1 MFKVSDFEREI
12 CGDFQLGF
20 EYEED
25 EREFTKLEELCLL
38 PYDSVLDYCDLS
50 DDSIVDFIVPKNYVF
65 SFLLS

>member
-1 MFKVSDFEREI
+1 MRNKKEVTQ
-12 CGDFQLGF
+12 QLAV
-20 EYEED
+20 
-25 EREFTKLEELCLL
+25 REFTKLEELCLL

>member
-1 MFKVSDFEREI
+1 MRNKKEVTQ
-12 CGDFQLGF
+12 QLPV
-20 EYEED
+20 
-25 EREFTKLEELCLL
+25 REFTKLEELCLL